1 MDPDV
6 AEALAKSFLGRLPSD
21 VVDPLLA
28 DQVRLDYPAGT
39 TIYRGGEPARAM
51 LVVSGLIRI
60 YLTSREGRQVTIR
73 YGRPADVIGTALI
86 IGGPL
91 DADAQ
96 TLAPTGVFVIDARL
110 LEDAARRDVRLAYA
124 MAEEVSRRV
133 DEAIEQIA
141 INAFGS
147 VKQRVASQL
156 LDLAS
161 TQQRPEAPLVAE
173 VSQQELA
180 DAIGSVR
187 EVVARALR
195 DLRAAGIV
203 ATSKD
208 RSSSSIPSASMRS
221 PGAVAAR
228 NVGHPT
234 SLPKSLTRA
243 GSGGTLLHVP
253 RWAQTSVCDGS
264 GHGSEG
270 KRSVKNEHRTKQP

>member
-6 AEALAKSFLGRLPSD
+6 AEALAKSFLGRLPSEI
-21 VVDPLLA
+21 VDPVLA

-60 YLTSREGRQVTIR
+60 YVTSREGRQVTVR
-73 YGRPADVIGTALI
+73 YGRPTDVIGTALI

-91 DADAQ
+91 DVDAQ
-96 TLAPTGVFVIDARL
+96 TLAPTSVFVLNARR
-110 LEDAARRDVRLAYA
+110 LEDAARRDVGLAYA
-124 MAEEVSRRV
+124 MAEEVSRRL
-133 DEAIEQIA
+133 DEAIDQIA

-161 TQQRPEAPLVAE
+161 TQQRPESPLVAE

-187 EVVARALR
+187 EVVTRALR

-203 ATSKD
+203 ATLKD
-208 RSSSSIPSASMRS
+208 RVEILDPIRLHQESRSSR
-221 PGAVAAR
+221 
-228 NVGHPT
+228 
-234 SLPKSLTRA
+234 RA
-243 GSGGTLLHVP
+243 
-253 RWAQTSVCDGS
+253 
-264 GHGSEG
+264 
-270 KRSVKNEHRTKQP
+270 

>member
-6 AEALAKSFLGRLPSD
+6 AEALAKSFLGRLPSE
-21 VVDPLLA
+21 VVDPLLE

-39 TIYRGGEPARAM
+39 TIYRGGEPARAI

-60 YLTSREGRQVTIR
+60 YVASRRGRQVTIR
-73 YGRPADVIGTALI
+73 YGRPTDVLGTALI

-91 DADAQ
+91 NAHAQ
-96 TLAPTGVFVIDARL
+96 TLSPTSVLQIDARR
-110 LEDAARRDVRLAYA
+110 LEDAARRDARLAYA
-124 MAEEVSRRV
+124 MAEQVSDRL

-141 INAFGS
+141 INTFGS
-147 VKQRVASQL
+147 VMQRVASQL
-156 LDLAS
+156 LELAS

-195 DLRAAGIV
+195 GLGAAGIV

-208 RSSSSIPSASMRS
+208 HIEILDPIRLHEESRSSR
-221 PGAVAAR
+221 
-228 NVGHPT
+228 
-234 SLPKSLTRA
+234 RA
-243 GSGGTLLHVP
+243 
-253 RWAQTSVCDGS
+253 
-264 GHGSEG
+264 
-270 KRSVKNEHRTKQP
+270 

>member
-1 MDPDV
+1 MDPNV
-6 AEALAKSFLGRLPSD
+6 AEALAKSFLGRLPSE

-39 TIYRGGEPARAM
+39 TIYRGGEPARAL

-60 YLTSREGRQVTIR
+60 YVTSREGRQVTIR
-73 YGRPADVIGTALI
+73 YGRPTDVLGTALI

-91 DADAQ
+91 NAHAQ
-96 TLAPTGVFVIDARL
+96 TLAPTSVFVIDARR
-110 LEDAARRDVRLAYA
+110 LEAIARRDARLAYA
-124 MAEEVSRRV
+124 MAEQVSDRL

-156 LDLAS
+156 LELAS

-187 EVVARALR
+187 EVVARCLR
-195 DLRAAGIV
+195 ELRAAGIV
-203 ATSKD
+203 ATSRD
-208 RSSSSIPSASMRS
+208 RVEVLDPVRLHEESR
-221 PGAVAAR
+221 G
-228 NVGHPT
+228 
-234 SLPKSLTRA
+234 SLRRP
-243 GSGGTLLHVP
+243 
-253 RWAQTSVCDGS
+253 
-264 GHGSEG
+264 
-270 KRSVKNEHRTKQP
+270 